1 MLPISG
7 WRNRPVFKGLSF
19 ELSDRAHLDRGLRF
33 MLDKISKR
41 PLVRNRT
48 LPMMAVRR

>member
-1 MLPISG
+1 MAGLIERYIDRLP
-7 WRNRPVFKGLSF
+7 F

-48 LPMMAVRR
+48 LPMKAVRR